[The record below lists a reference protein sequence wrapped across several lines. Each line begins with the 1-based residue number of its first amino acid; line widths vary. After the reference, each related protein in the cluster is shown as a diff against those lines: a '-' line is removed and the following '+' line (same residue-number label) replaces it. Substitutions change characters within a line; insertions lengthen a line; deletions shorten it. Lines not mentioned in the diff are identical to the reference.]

1 MVAEALKNEKI
12 YCVIKGED
20 TGILG
25 GNASGSSSPGKIA
38 IWIDEQNL
46 DRAEEIA
53 IDIIDHI

>member
-1 MVAEALKNEKI
+1 MVAEALKNKGI

-20 TGILG
+20 AGILG
-25 GNASGSSSPGKIA
+25 GSASGVSSPGKVS
-38 IWIDEQNL
+38 IWIDENNL